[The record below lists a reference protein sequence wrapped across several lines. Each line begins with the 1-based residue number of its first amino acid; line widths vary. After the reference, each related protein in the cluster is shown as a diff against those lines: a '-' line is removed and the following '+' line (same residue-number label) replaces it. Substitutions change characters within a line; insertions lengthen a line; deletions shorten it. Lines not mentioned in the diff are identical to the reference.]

1 MDRKNRA
8 WIELNPDHLRHNLR
22 QLQGLVPSSCALMP
36 AVKAD
41 AYGHGAVA
49 VSQTLQAAG
58 VRHFCVASAEEG
70 IQLRKA
76 GITGEIL
83 ILGCTAPEML
93 GEVREYRLTQ
103 TVVDAAYGQLLQRWA
118 YGTACSTATAPAF
131 SPAAACNLSHTAPLP
146 VHVAVDT
153 GMHRL
158 GEPWEN
164 QEALAG
170 LWKLPALRITGLFSH
185 LCVSD
190 SLREEDIAF
199 TRLQVR
205 RFRDTVSA
213 LRRRGLSGFA
223 CHLQASY
230 GILNAPA
237 FFPAPGIPSQSPLS
251 LDLARPGIAL
261 YGCLSSPGDHP
272 LQPASLRPV
281 LSLKARVAAVK
292 HLQPGESA
300 GYGLDYTAD
309 REATLA
315 VLAIGYGDG
324 IPRSLS
330 AGRGS
335 VLIRGQEAPIAG
347 RICMDQLLADVTHIP
362 GVSPGQ
368 EAVLIGTCGGKT
380 LSAEAQAQRAGTI
393 TNELLSRLGGR
404 LPRLLCE

>member
-1 MDRKNRA
+1 MGK
-8 WIELNPDHLRHNLR
+8 P
-22 QLQGLVPSSCALMP
+22 GS
-36 AVKAD
+36 
-41 AYGHGAVA
+41 
-49 VSQTLQAAG
+49 
-58 VRHFCVASAEEG
+58 
-70 IQLRKA
+70 
-76 GITGEIL
+76 
-83 ILGCTAPEML
+83 
-93 GEVREYRLTQ
+93 
-103 TVVDAAYGQLLQRWA
+103 
-118 YGTACSTATAPAF
+118 
-131 SPAAACNLSHTAPLP
+131 
-146 VHVAVDT
+146 
-153 GMHRL
+153 
-158 GEPWEN
+158 
-164 QEALAG
+164 
-170 LWKLPALRITGLFSH
+170 PALRITGLFSH

-404 LPRLLCE
+404 LPRLLCK